1 MSLLP
6 SLLWLPFFFS
16 ECIYCWHII
25 VTSCYYMIFF
35 LALFP
40 PPIPNFRWTFPMEN
54 PSHDSSEFMEVL
66 HMFGKLFQYFFIYV
80 PVWFS
85 TDFSIVSPYFSH
97 IFPYSSTSIPNVNH
111 QHRAPTSPSYRRW
124 CPRSFW
130 RTAWSLA
137 NVRRVLGKMMV
148 GTKVTKICINHRYS
162 QSIRYIYIYM
172 ICVYVCVYYIYIRIY
187 SSSVFLNLYWCGR
200 VAKKNYI
207 YIYVCMYVCMYVYIG
222 AYGSI

>member
-1 MSLLP
+1 MHILLP
-6 SLLWLPFFFS
+6 YYCHIMLL
-16 ECIYCWHII
+16 HD
-25 VTSCYYMIFF
+25 FF

-40 PPIPNFRWTFPMEN
+40 PQFPIFGGLSPWKIPAMILRSLCRSSICSENF
-54 PSHDSSEFMEVL
+54 SHIFSYM
-66 HMFGKLFQYFFIYV
+66 FQYGFPRIF
-80 PVWFS
+80 
-85 TDFSIVSPYFSH
+85 PYFPH

-111 QHRAPTSPSYRRW
+111 QHRAPTSPSCRRW

-172 ICVYVCVYYIYIRIY
+172 ICVYVCVYYIYIYVYIVR
-187 SSSVFLNLYWCGR
+187 VFFKSLLVWESG
-200 VAKKNYI
+200 KKKTI
-207 YIYVCMYVCMYVYIG
+207 YIYVCIYRGIWEYIVRVYRG
-222 AYGSI
+222 KGV